1 MDGCYFVLS
10 CRIKFL
16 KLFCDEKFV
25 LASFSVTRWLNYFF
39 IFWQFTT
46 MKVCPIAKIFP
57 KLGSKVCQS
66 LNEPLKV
73 DQNIPKIAKLD
84 QFRQI

>member
-1 MDGCYFVLS
+1 M
-10 CRIKFL
+10 
-16 KLFCDEKFV
+16 
-25 LASFSVTRWLNYFF
+25 T
-39 IFWQFTT
+39 
-46 MKVCPIAKIFP
+46 KIFP